1 MKTLSCDEF
10 METYGQKN
18 ENILDY
24 EDVKDLDLHVVWTLI
39 DADNDAA
46 VESYLS
52 PGFHFVNR
60 LGYIVSKLPWTDEEY
75 NEGLE
80 VLWCEFEDEDGN
92 PEDGD
97 G

>member
-10 METYGQKN
+10 EDKYGQKSDN
-18 ENILDY
+18 VEY
-24 EDVKDLDLHVVWTLI
+24 EDVKDLDCHVVWTEIDDPEGTATYLI
-39 DADNDAA
+39 
-46 VESYLS
+46 

-60 LGYIVSKLPWTDEEY
+60 LGYIVSNKPWTDEEY

-80 VLWCEFEDEDGN
+80 VLWFEFDDEDGN
-92 PEDGD
+92 PDEDGD